1 MTIKEL
7 INSANSRVVNLQQAE
22 FTPEAEL
29 AALEL
34 QLAMAKLLYE
44 QTMCTHPL
52 DREGNELECF
62 S

>member
-7 INSANSRVVNLQQAE
+7 INSANTRVVNLQQAE

-34 QLAMAKLLYE
+34 QLAMAKMLYALIE
-44 QTMCTHPL
+44 KGT
-52 DREGNELECF
+52 N
-62 S
+62 SNVSSSSK